1 MRKEAYRHRGWTRWS
16 STLGIGTSGWT
27 PTAKSDA
34 DENGEKR
41 KFQTF
46 PCPLVFVFGT
56 APFVVSGV
64 SVFPFACA
72 LWRRLFLEW
81 AFLLFVS
88 LVRSGKVT
96 VALSQQEP
104 SVWWGYTQG
113 TENSDPRS
121 FLQIPPAGEF
131 DGGDAATSHFGVF
144 SGHWHEFTG
153 VVRSQFYS
161 GNSTRI
167 FLINLNRVCTSD

>member
-1 MRKEAYRHRGWTRWS
+1 M
-16 STLGIGTSGWT
+16 
-27 PTAKSDA
+27 
-34 DENGEKR
+34 
-41 KFQTF
+41 
-46 PCPLVFVFGT
+46 
-56 APFVVSGV
+56 
-64 SVFPFACA
+64 CA
-72 LWRRLFLEW
+72 LAPSFLGW

-88 LVRSGKVT
+88 LVRSGKGT

-104 SVWWGYTQG
+104 SVWWEYTQG

-167 FLINLNRVCTSD
+167 FQSISTGVHERLKQLDREHSLGLCVVQRRRLDPGGHLRAIFTVGP